1 MDILFKITVS
11 EFVYYFTLVT
21 FGLFLIKVLFSLVL
35 WSKKMSKGA
44 VFFLAIFPI
53 ISIFP
58 IPQQEIKKIEN
69 IKKEHIRKVDESGEP
84 IDDEDKLP

>member
-1 MDILFKITVS
+1 MDIFLK
-11 EFVYYFTLVT
+11 VT
-21 FGLFLIKVLFSLVL
+21 INDFIFYFSLITLSFAAIKILISLVV

-69 IKKEHIRKVDESGEP
+69 IKKEYIKKVDENGEP
-84 IDDEDKLP
+84 LDEDEE

>member
-1 MDILFKITVS
+1 
-11 EFVYYFTLVT
+11 
-21 FGLFLIKVLFSLVL
+21 
-35 WSKKMSKGA
+35 MSKGA

-69 IKKEHIRKVDESGEP
+69 IKKEYIKKVDENGEP
-84 IDDEDKLP
+84 LDEDDEGSGKEVNNDNCNEADNLPQR

>member
-1 MDILFKITVS
+1 MDILCKVTAADF
-11 EFVYYFTLVT
+11 FYYFSLISVCFVIIKILVN
-21 FGLFLIKVLFSLVL
+21 LVV

-69 IKKEHIRKVDESGEP
+69 IKKEYIKKVDENGEP
-84 IDDEDKLP
+84 LDDNNDDE

>member
-1 MDILFKITVS
+1 MDIFLK
-11 EFVYYFTLVT
+11 VT
-21 FGLFLIKVLFSLVL
+21 INDFIFYFSLITLSFAVIKIL
-35 WSKKMSKGA
+35 ISLVVWSKKLSKGA

-69 IKKEHIRKVDESGEP
+69 IKKEYIKKVDENGEP
-84 IDDEDKLP
+84 LDENEE